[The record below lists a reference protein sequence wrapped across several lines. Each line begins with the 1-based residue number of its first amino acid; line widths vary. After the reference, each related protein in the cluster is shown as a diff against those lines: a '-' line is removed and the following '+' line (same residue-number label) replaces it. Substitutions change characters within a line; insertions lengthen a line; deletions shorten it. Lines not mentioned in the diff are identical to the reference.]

1 MASEPSWGPSIG
13 NRPLKWTEIGPT
25 NDPWMVSDEFETFGN
40 NHFWRKQTKTK
51 MFIPEIIHFMKIQNI
66 HSKQIFIFF
75 KSRIFIQENYSFF
88 LKSQIFIQK
97 KYSFFW
103 KRPYRPG
110 LSTYGDGGGGLP
122 YEPNLES
129 SIRRHPF
136 RKEMKMKW
144 RNSGTTVSRLI
155 CCFYF
160 ARKSGH
166 TQRKGEGPS
175 WRLTLP
181 TFFEIL
187 SFVGPDDIEYI
198 ITFYLIVFYCF
209 FLEFQFAMVL
219 S

>member
-1 MASEPSWGPSIG
+1 MHAGI
-13 NRPLKWTEIGPT
+13 
-25 NDPWMVSDEFETFGN
+25 
-40 NHFWRKQTKTK
+40 
-51 MFIPEIIHFMKIQNI
+51 FIPFFKIPIIH
-66 HSKQIFIFF
+66 S
-75 KSRIFIQENYSFF
+75 
-88 LKSQIFIQK
+88 K

-187 SFVGPDDIEYI
+187 SFVVPTRYWVYYYFLLSFLPFFVCTILCSTSTASFQILSFLLDDLFVIYMFHPIWSGCSFKVVRNDRDDRENK
-198 ITFYLIVFYCF
+198 
-209 FLEFQFAMVL
+209 E
-219 S
+219 

>member
-1 MASEPSWGPSIG
+1 MFKKLFIYKNPEYSF
-13 NRPLKWTEIGPT
+13 KT
-25 NDPWMVSDEFETFGN
+25 NFVF
-40 NHFWRKQTKTK
+40 Q
-51 MFIPEIIHFMKIQNI
+51 
-66 HSKQIFIFF
+66 
-75 KSRIFIQENYSFF
+75 KSRIFIQTNIHFLKSKIFIQKIFIF

-103 KRPYRPG
+103 KIPYRPG

-187 SFVGPDDIEYI
+187 SFVTPR
-198 ITFYLIVFYCF
+198 
-209 FLEFQFAMVL
+209 
-219 S
+219 

>member
-1 MASEPSWGPSIG
+1 MFGWEFLLMLSRDSEDEMWSRFMLELLIWLQEVTLARWTQPSGPLCLWQCF
-13 NRPLKWTEIGPT
+13 LK
-25 NDPWMVSDEFETFGN
+25 
-40 NHFWRKQTKTK
+40 
-51 MFIPEIIHFMKIQNI
+51 IPIIH
-66 HSKQIFIFF
+66 S
-75 KSRIFIQENYSFF
+75 
-88 LKSQIFIQK
+88 K

-103 KRPYRPG
+103 KRSYRPG